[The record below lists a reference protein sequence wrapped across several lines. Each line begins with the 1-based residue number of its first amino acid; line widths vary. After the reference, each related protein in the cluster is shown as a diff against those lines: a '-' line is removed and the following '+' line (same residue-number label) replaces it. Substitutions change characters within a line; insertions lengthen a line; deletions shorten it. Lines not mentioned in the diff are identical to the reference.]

1 MLRKFYSYMYKI
13 RVILDTP
20 EDVIR
25 TLLVDRASN
34 LEALH
39 YAIAQSFGFDGT
51 EMASFYRSDY
61 DWNQGDE
68 IPLFNMSE
76 AGEGISMQNSFLRK
90 TLPEVND
97 KLIYVYDFLNMWT
110 FYVEVIEI
118 SEQTDQE
125 LPKTILSVG
134 EVPEVAPEKEF
145 VAETFDDG
153 LDDEF
158 GGFGD
163 EFESL
168 DDIDFDSY

>member
-1 MLRKFYSYMYKI
+1 MYKI
-13 RVILDTP
+13 RVILDTQ

-39 YAIAQSFGFDGT
+39 DAIAKSFGFDGT
-51 EMASFYRSDY
+51 EMASFYRSDN

-90 TLPEVND
+90 TLPEVHD
-97 KLIYVYDFLNMWT
+97 KLIYVYDFLHMWT

-118 SEQTDQE
+118 GEKTDQE
-125 LPKTILSVG
+125 LPKTILAVG

-145 VAETFDDG
+145 IADPLDD
-153 LDDEF
+153 DFEDEF
-158 GGFGD
+158 GSFGD

-168 DDIDFDSY
+168 DDIDFDTY

>member
-1 MLRKFYSYMYKI
+1 MYKI

-25 TLLVDRASN
+25 TLLVDRSSN

-39 YAIAQSFGFDGT
+39 YAIAQAFGFDGT
-51 EMASFYRSDY
+51 EMASFYRTDH

-97 KLIYVYDFLNMWT
+97 KLIYVYDFFNMWT
-110 FYVEVIEI
+110 FYVEVIDMD
-118 SEQTDQE
+118 STSNAE

-134 EVPEVAPEKEF
+134 DVPEVAPEKEF
-145 VAETFDDG
+145 VADPMLNDFE
-153 LDDEF
+153 DEF

-168 DDIDFDSY
+168 DDIDLDNY

>member
-1 MLRKFYSYMYKI
+1 MYKI
-13 RVILDTP
+13 RVILDTE

-25 TLLVDRASN
+25 TLLVERSIN
-34 LEALH
+34 LETLH
-39 YAIAQSFGFDGT
+39 LSIAEAFGFDGK
-51 EMASFYRSDY
+51 EMASFYRSDD

-76 AGEGISMQNSFLRK
+76 AGEGISMQNSFIRK
-90 TLPEVND
+90 TLPNVND
-97 KLIYVYDFLNMWT
+97 KLIYVYDFFSMWT

-118 SEQTDQE
+118 SEASDND

-134 EVPEVAPEKEF
+134 EIPAEAPEKAF
-145 VAETFDDG
+145 VADNFSDD

-158 GGFGD
+158 GGFDD

-168 DDIDFDSY
+168 DDIDFDSF

>member
-1 MLRKFYSYMYKI
+1 MYKI
-13 RVILDTP
+13 RVVLDTE

-25 TLLVDRASN
+25 TLLVGRSIN

-39 YAIAQSFGFDGT
+39 MSIAEAFGFDGK
-51 EMASFYRSDY
+51 EMASFYRSDN

-90 TLPEVND
+90 TLPHVND
-97 KLIYVYDFLNMWT
+97 KLIYVYDFFSLWT

-118 SEQTDQE
+118 SEDSADD
-125 LPKTILSVG
+125 LPKTILVVG
-134 EVPEVAPEKEF
+134 ETPEEAPNKEF
-145 VAETFDDG
+145 VAEDYGNDLGDD
-153 LDDEF
+153 F

-163 EFESL
+163 QFESL
-168 DDIDFDSY
+168 DDIDFDNF